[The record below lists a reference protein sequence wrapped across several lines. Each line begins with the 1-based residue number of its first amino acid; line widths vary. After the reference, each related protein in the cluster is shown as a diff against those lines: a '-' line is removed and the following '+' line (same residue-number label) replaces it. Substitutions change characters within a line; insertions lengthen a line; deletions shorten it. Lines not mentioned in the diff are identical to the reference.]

1 MALWKTK
8 TMIPEHKTQLA
19 EEQPQD
25 EEKRSI
31 KLEDYGCSVSPEEVK
46 MPKIFSAEL
55 PFSVRK

>member
-1 MALWKTK
+1 
-8 TMIPEHKTQLA
+8 MIPEHKTQLA

-25 EEKRSI
+25 EEKWSI
-31 KLEDYGCSVSPEEVK
+31 MLEDYGCSASPEEVK